1 MPNCA
6 DGADPTA
13 GLIQATDGNF
23 YGTTLRWG
31 ANGAGTVFEI
41 TPAGE
46 LTTLYS
52 FCSLSNCSDGQSPAA
67 GLIQDTNGTFYGT
80 TESGGV
86 ISCGCGTVFSLSV
99 GLGPFVETQT
109 TSGKVGA
116 AVKILGT
123 DLMGPAGVTFNGTPA
138 AITFISPSEIST
150 TVPAGAATGKVQVTT
165 PGGTLLSNIAF
176 RITP

>member
-1 MPNCA
+1 L
-6 DGADPTA
+6 A
-13 GLIQATDGNF
+13 GLVQAAGGNF
-23 YGTTLRWG
+23 YGTTQGGSGG
-31 ANGAGTVFEI
+31 ANNYGTVFEI
-41 TPAGE
+41 TSVG
-46 LTTLYS
+46 TLKTLQTFNYTDG
-52 FCSLSNCSDGQSPAA
+52 SNPEAA
-67 GLIQDTNGTFYGT
+67 LVQATDGTFYGT
-80 TESGGV
+80 SSQGGTNN
-86 ISCGCGTVFSLSV
+86 GTIFSLSV
-99 GLGPFVETQT
+99 GLAPFVKTLP